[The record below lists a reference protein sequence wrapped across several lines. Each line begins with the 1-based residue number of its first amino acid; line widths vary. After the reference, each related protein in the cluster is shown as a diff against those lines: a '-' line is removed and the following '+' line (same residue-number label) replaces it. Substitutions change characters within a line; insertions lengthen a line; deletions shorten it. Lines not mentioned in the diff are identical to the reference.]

1 MSALLPAWSEY
12 STRLGLHE
20 KEPVE
25 NFDWMQNNREWFMD
39 VKYSLDHVQGSR
51 DWLRNTKIDWHSDE
65 TFNRVFAMLK
75 MRDLHS
81 GGSIVS
87 LLSSY
92 SECLKDWDAWVKAT
106 KTSYVWKR
114 YTAEQLP
121 WGVLFTLVTLVERM
135 EGGGLPGSDFHQIHR
150 EFLELKRR
158 YNILGTNDEAIAMIR
173 AVWAEMEETAKKIES
188 GAPL

>member
-12 STRLGLHE
+12 STRFGLHK

-25 NFDWMQNNREWFMD
+25 NFDWMQNNGEWFMD

-81 GGSIVS
+81 GGSIVP

-106 KTSYVWKR
+106 KTSDLWKR

-135 EGGGLPGSDFHQIHR
+135 EGGGLPGFNFDQ
-150 EFLELKRR
+150 
-158 YNILGTNDEAIAMIR
+158 IR
-173 AVWAEMEETAKKIES
+173 AEFIDSMKEFNIPGTIDQAMADIRALWKEMDEPDQKIES
-188 GAPL
+188 HGC